1 MQSQKDFFEIRD
13 FQVIIPGYEVETTVT
28 KNEDKILELMSN
40 EKISA
45 NIETQINSVNNIDE
59 ENSFLVGAIW
69 EMKVKLWKINFKKQI
84 KIKVKEILKIA
95 SEQS

>member
-59 ENSFLVGAIW
+59 ENSFLVGPIGN
-69 EMKVKLWKINFKKQI
+69 ESQI
-84 KIKVKEILKIA
+84 MEN
-95 SEQS
+95 

>member
-28 KNEDKILELMSN
+28 KNEDKILESMSN

-45 NIETQINSVNNIDE
+45 NIET
-59 ENSFLVGAIW
+59 
-69 EMKVKLWKINFKKQI
+69 
-84 KIKVKEILKIA
+84 
-95 SEQS
+95 

>member
-59 ENSFLVGAIW
+59 ENSFLVGAIGN
-69 EMKVKLWKINFKKQI
+69 ESQI
-84 KIKVKEILKIA
+84 MEN
-95 SEQS
+95 